1 VTVSEGVVP
10 GEGIATTGGTPAA
23 GAGAAV
29 ASRFAGRR
37 GTLLRSRFVVAGSAS
52 GVVPRAAAVLV
63 AASAFAFMDP
73 PYAVIAM
80 ALAVVGAFAPGSLG
94 TWGCALVIGLAQL
107 AHPADAADWRP
118 YATLAVVHLLHVLGG
133 LTMVVPWRSRM
144 QVRVLRRPLVRWIVI
159 QVPAQALL
167 AGVLV
172 ASASLRGVRVF
183 DAPTAAL
190 FAVVA
195 AACVGLIAVVLTLS
209 SPRR

>member
-1 VTVSEGVVP
+1 MTVSEGV
-10 GEGIATTGGTPAA
+10 AA
-23 GAGAAV
+23 GAGTAPAAGTSDGGSA

-37 GTLLRSRFVVAGSAS
+37 GTLLRSRFLVAGSVS
-52 GVVPRAAAVLV
+52 GVVPRAAVVVV
-63 AASAFAFMDP
+63 AAAAFAFMDP
-73 PYAVIAM
+73 PYAVIAV

-94 TWGCALVIGLAQL
+94 TWGCALVIGLAPL
-107 AHPADAADWRP
+107 ARPADAADWRP
-118 YATLAVVHLLHVLGG
+118 YATLAIVHLLQVLGG

-144 QVRVLRRPLVRWIVI
+144 QVRVLRRPLVRWVLI

-167 AGVLV
+167 AAVLF

-190 FAVVA
+190 FAIVA